1 MVYGSIS
8 LHPSLLT
15 VDDFCRKLDAILP
28 EDFSASYR
36 RLVKRDFSLDVDDY
50 SVVNVTDEQRKA
62 NKSLLDVI
70 SHINMTRDSMDDDE
84 DAVIPTNFT
93 RIGCI
98 LIDFICGLSKAMV
111 SSICNSISCLDDF

>member
-1 MVYGSIS
+1 VYCIS

-15 VDDFCRKLDAILP
+15 VDDFCSKLDAILP

-50 SVVNVTDEQRKA
+50 SIANATDEERKA
-62 NKSLLDVI
+62 NESLFGVI
-70 SHINMTRDSMDDDE
+70 SRINMTRDSMDDDE
-84 DAVIPTNFT
+84 DAILPTNFT

-111 SSICNSISCLDDF
+111 SNVATISR